1 MIRLCRI
8 LWLMVRSRDG
18 VTGAAI
24 IHPWDPVGLG
34 AAILV
39 VIKLLTASIWWVV
52 FTSVKQLR
60 KCASDSII
68 WVLHR
73 GATAEAMR
81 GTGGVCPEEAHR
93 VLLSQ
98 TGLLALQRYPL
109 PTPPDHSGPAP
120 ALRLTILASS
130 GSPAPNTCPLLSLFS
145 TQKLEDPSL
154 KTILTMVFN

>member
-1 MIRLCRI
+1 MIRLCTI
-8 LWLMVRSRDG
+8 LWLMVRSRNG

-39 VIKLLTASIWWVV
+39 VIKSLTSSILWVV

-60 KCASDSII
+60 KCASASII

-93 VLLSQ
+93 VLLSR

-109 PTPPDHSGPAP
+109 PAPPRPQRSSPSAQADH
-120 ALRLTILASS
+120 
-130 GSPAPNTCPLLSLFS
+130 
-145 TQKLEDPSL
+145 PSL
-154 KTILTMVFN
+154 LRVPCPEHLPLT